1 MNMNHVLWDY
11 EGMRACAKSLDG
23 LRDRSN
29 TNKTTMD
36 TAFEELAAGMDAET
50 GKAFLAAYETNVSS
64 VVLFAQLLDSEAKL
78 LRANVDNMARA
89 DAETAAKIRQ
99 MFGV

>member
-1 MNMNHVLWDY
+1 MNMNYVLWDY
-11 EGMRACAKSLDG
+11 EGMRACAKSLDR

-29 TNKTTMD
+29 ANKTAMD
-36 TAFEELAAGMDAET
+36 TAFEELVAGMDAET

-64 VVLFAQLLDSEAKL
+64 VVLFAQLLDYEAKL
-78 LRANVDNMARA
+78 LRANVDNMVIA
-89 DAETAAKIRQ
+89 DDEIAAKIRQ